1 MTPTQIALRNL
12 DPHRGGRAELTI
24 DAPEIVPARLSV
36 SIRRGTQNKGFLGPA
51 GWQQSEHLFLA
62 QSFREAGDR
71 LVLVLGPDVVDNEL
85 RDFDVVEMTFP
96 EVGMVGQVVWEG
108 ITRSVQLI
116 DELPAGGGTPGGIT
130 AGGPGTKGP
139 GTAGPV
145 TTGPGSTASG
155 PGGTGTGT
163 AATGTGT
170 GGTGAGGTGTTGT
183 GTTGTGTTGP
193 GLTRAALLAGLLAL
207 LLIAAALVWLK
218 PWAPGPERDD
228 VAAPAPDPEPVP
240 DPEPTPGDDPAEAPT
255 ADPAP
260 ARDPMDAALE
270 SGRAAIAAG
279 DCAAAQTALR
289 PGVEAGHGPT
299 LLLWAEQQDSVGFA
313 PCLTETANDV
323 RALTNYQKACEAG
336 APDAMPALQAL
347 VDDLTRR
354 AGQGDPV
361 AEDVLRVAVPKAV
374 AACTP

>member
-1 MTPTQIALRNL
+1 MTPTRIALRNL

-108 ITRSVQLI
+108 ITRSVALI
-116 DELPAGGGTPGGIT
+116 DEPGPPGGRTGAGTAGGSGAGAGGGSGPVGSA
-130 AGGPGTKGP
+130 AGPAGPGTP
-139 GTAGPV
+139 GTEGA
-145 TTGPGSTASG
+145 TE
-155 PGGTGTGT
+155 GGTQ
-163 AATGTGT
+163 
-170 GGTGAGGTGTTGT
+170 GGNGSGKSGGGAVPP
-183 GTTGTGTTGP
+183 GP
-193 GLTRAALLAGLLAL
+193 GLPRWLLVAAALLVAVLGAGALAY
-207 LLIAAALVWLK
+207 LK
-218 PWAPGPERDD
+218 PWAPGP
-228 VAAPAPDPEPVP
+228 DPEPVAEVAP
-240 DPEPTPGDDPAEAPT
+240 PAETPPATTTENTAPPEPAGDPADEAY
-255 ADPAP
+255 
-260 ARDPMDAALE
+260 AR
-270 SGRAAIAAG
+270 GRAAIEAG
-279 DCAAAQTALR
+279 DCATAQTELR
-289 PGVEAGHGPT
+289 PGMEAGHGPS
-299 LLLWAEQQDSVGFA
+299 LLLWAEQQDSVDFT
-313 PCLTETANDV
+313 PCLTETSNDV
-323 RALTNYQKACEAG
+323 RALTNYLKACEAG
-336 APDAMPALQAL
+336 AADALPALQAL
-347 VDDLTRR
+347 VADLSRR

>member
-71 LVLVLGPDVVDNEL
+71 LVLVMGPDVVDNEL

-116 DELPAGGGTPGGIT
+116 DEPPGGRGSGGGDVTQGGTT
-130 AGGPGTKGP
+130 AGGSGEGP
-139 GTAGPV
+139 
-145 TTGPGSTASG
+145 
-155 PGGTGTGT
+155 PGGTGPGTGPGT
-163 AATGTGT
+163 TGTGST
-170 GGTGAGGTGTTGT
+170 GTGNTGTGTGTTGT
-183 GTTGTGTTGP
+183 GTTGTGTSGP
-193 GLTRAALLAGLLAL
+193 GLSRGALLAGLLAL
-207 LLIAAALVWLK
+207 LLVAAALVWLK
-218 PWAPGPERDD
+218 PWAPGPEPDA
-228 VAAPAPDPEPVP
+228 VAAPAPDPEPEPVP
-240 DPEPTPGDDPAEAPT
+240 DPEPTPGDDPAEAP
-255 ADPAP
+255 AVDPAP
-260 ARDPMDAALE
+260 AGDPMDAALE

-299 LLLWAEQQDSVGFA
+299 LLLWAEQQDSVEFA

-336 APDAMPALQAL
+336 VPDAMPALQAL

>member
-51 GWQQSEHLFLA
+51 GWQQAEHLFLA

-116 DELPAGGGTPGGIT
+116 DEPPGGAGGGGGTQGGTT
-130 AGGPGTKGP
+130 AGGPGEGPPGGP
-139 GTAGPV
+139 G
-145 TTGPGSTASG
+145 TTGPGV
-155 PGGTGTGT
+155 
-163 AATGTGT
+163 TGT
-170 GGTGAGGTGTTGT
+170 GGTGTGPGTTGT
-183 GTTGTGTTGP
+183 GSPGTGSTGTGPGITGTGTTGP
-193 GLTRAALLAGLLAL
+193 GLSRGALLAGLLAL

-270 SGRAAIAAG
+270 SGRAAIASG

-336 APDAMPALQAL
+336 TPDAMPALQAL